1 MDSFDGRDAGLGNI
15 RFGDFQIDVRSGE
28 LRKHGLKIKLQRRPL
43 QILVTLLEHAG
54 ELVTREEL
62 RQTLWP
68 SDTYVDFDSGI
79 NIAIYKLRATLNDLA
94 DRPRYIET
102 LPGQGY
108 RFVGK
113 ISANGNGTSPFQKN
127 GEGGSD
133 GPAEEGQL
141 SDFESVRGALPID
154 SPYYIER
161 SLDAAVHRAVEGGD
175 SVVLLKAP
183 ARQARRRSWR
193 ACSTAPAE
201 GRLGQR

>member
-28 LRKHGLKIKLQRRPL
+28 LRRHGLKIKLQRKPF
-43 QILVTLLEHAG
+43 QILMTLLEHAG
-54 ELVTREEL
+54 ERVTREDL
-62 RQTLWP
+62 RQSLWP
-68 SDTYVDFDSGI
+68 SDTYVNFDRSI
-79 NIAIYKLRATLNDLA
+79 NIAVYKLRATLNDLA
-94 DRPRYIET
+94 DIPRYIET
-102 LPGQGY
+102 LPGRGY
-108 RFVGK
+108 QFIGK
-113 ISANGNGTSPFQKN
+113 IGADGNGAGPSKA
-127 GEGGSD
+127 GEGRSD
-133 GPAEEGQL
+133 GAAGEEQL
-141 SDFESVRGALPID
+141 PDFESVRGALPID